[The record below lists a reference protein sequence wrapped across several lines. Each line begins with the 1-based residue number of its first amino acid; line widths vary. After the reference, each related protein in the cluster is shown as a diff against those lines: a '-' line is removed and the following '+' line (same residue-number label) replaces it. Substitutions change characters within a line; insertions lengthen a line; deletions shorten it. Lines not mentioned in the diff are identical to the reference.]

1 MKKNTLIMTMLV
13 LAALQAWGNPVSEN
27 SARSIAWDFINDWSG
42 CGTQS
47 TKPSG
52 WEAQLVHTEVSSVDV
67 TLNAYYIINTGNG
80 FIIVAGDDRAQRV
93 LAYGDRDIDMTDIPD
108 AMQFMLDSYKE
119 QIDYLLSNPNLV
131 VQAPRF
137 SATMSLATPVEPML
151 TTTWNQW
158 APYNLFCPTSDGKTC
173 PTGCAATALSQV
185 MYYWKHPVGEVA
197 GIPGYTTATLKI
209 EIEDLPPTTFDWDNM
224 KASYKDGY
232 TTQEGEAVA
241 TLMRY
246 VGQAELMNYKPSGSS
261 ANVAMINRAAQRL
274 GYSPQSQVIYKVNRT
289 EEQWIE
295 LLQGE
300 IGAHRPVIY
309 TSRDSIK
316 KATHA
321 YVIDGWD
328 GEKYHINW
336 GWGGQGDGYYAL
348 YAFNVASY
356 QFNSGHIMI
365 AGLKPASPAIAV
377 DPESLSF
384 DTEVGEVQQET
395 FIVTGTDLS
404 GDLTLALDD
413 PSGCYSIDKT
423 AITSQA
429 ATAGDTV
436 TVTYSPT
443 VDGESLA
450 SVIISGGGA
459 EAQTI
464 ALSGTATTPAS
475 ISVSESVLSFGTSHT
490 NGNGVTRTLTITGTN
505 LTDDIQLSMAG
516 DNASAFTALTAT
528 ITPDEAAAGATVTL
542 RFKPTSSGVN
552 QARLEIK
559 SNGVETVTIPL
570 VGIGTRTHESLDGY
584 LTAYPNNLSFETQV
598 GTPVTMTFKVHYTP
612 NGGDAIMMSSPNAD
626 GGNGNEDTESDAGV
640 SPKRSILQ
648 PITNSRYTL
657 KSNFTI
663 VAERDSL
670 LKRIDLPSFPDP
682 IILPYFRLTT
692 NVTAVGD
699 SCFSITPDHMS
710 QSLLNNGAT
719 VTVTYN
725 PTCVGNHKVY
735 LAISMPAVTYHRA
748 KPILVE
754 INGTATPPT
763 TLNAPRSGDISIA
776 DVTRLIDLLLS
787 DAPLPADADEDSDG
801 QVNISDVTHLVDRL
815 VGKQ

>member
-27 SARSIAWDFINDWSG
+27 SATSIAWDFINDWSG

-158 APYNLFCPTSDGKTC
+158 APYNLFCPTSDVKTC

-209 EIEDLPPTTFDWDNM
+209 EVEDLPPTTFDWDNM
-224 KASYKDGY
+224 KASYNDGY

-384 DTEVGEVQQET
+384 DTKVGEVQQET
-395 FIVTGTDLS
+395 FVVSGTDLS

-490 NGNGVTRTLTITGTN
+490 NGSGVTRTITITGTN
-505 LTDDIQLSMAG
+505 LTDDIQLSMSG
-516 DNASAFTALTAT
+516 DQATAFTASTAI
-528 ITPDEAAAGATVTL
+528 ITPEEAAAGATVTL
-542 RFKPTSSGVN
+542 RFKPTFTGVK

-570 VGIGTRTHESLDGY
+570 VGIGTRAHESLDGY
-584 LTAYPNNLSFETQV
+584 LTAYPNNLSLETQV
-598 GTPVTMTFKVHYTP
+598 GTPVTMTFKVYYTP

-657 KSNFTI
+657 KSNFAI

-670 LKRIDLPSFPDP
+670 LKRIDLPSIPFP
-682 IILPYFRLTT
+682 IVLPYIKLMT
-692 NVTAVGD
+692 NVTVVGD
-699 SCFSITPDHMS
+699 SCFSISPDAMT
-710 QSLLNNGAT
+710 QSLLDNGVT

-725 PTCVGNHKVY
+725 PTREGNHKAY
-735 LAISMPAVTYHRA
+735 LAISMPTVTYHRA
-748 KPILVE
+748 RPILVE
-754 INGTATPPT
+754 INGTATPAT
-763 TLNAPRSGDISIA
+763 TLNAPRPGDISIA

-787 DAPLPADADEDSDG
+787 DEDSDG